1 MWCVVFSG
9 QAMGFIYTL
18 LSCLFFPSFLFNFA
32 LLDPFLPPDALCF
45 PIDVS
50 EVTQLT
56 VFFLDLALPSFYLR
70 HLHFN

>member
-18 LSCLFFPSFLFNFA
+18 LSCLSFPSFLFNFA

-56 VFFLDLALPSFYLR
+56 VFFLDLALPSFLSSPSS
-70 HLHFN
+70 F